1 MKVPTIMIVFFIL
14 FGLVGISYVQYS
26 VAQQNEKLPQV
37 LLQLQI
43 RNSEGQ
49 LVSYVEGTKIV
60 KIQHDPLNEY
70 LDKKPNKRTI
80 VKEGKSY
87 DLIQWQ
93 ARTEKFDRVHV
104 MAMFNLW
111 IQKDGKNF
119 SPLLIRH
126 GGYQV
131 EPGDTLTIYWTIT
144 RPIS

>member
-1 MKVPTIMIVFFIL
+1 MKVTTIMIVFFIL
-14 FGLVGISYVQYS
+14 FGLVGISYVQYA

-60 KIQHDPLNEY
+60 TIQHDLLNEY
-70 LDKKPNKRTI
+70 LDKIPIKRTI
-80 VKEGKSY
+80 VKEGKIY

-93 ARTEKFDRVHV
+93 AGTEKFDKVHV
-104 MAMFNLW
+104 MAMFSLW
-111 IQKDGKNF
+111 VQKDGKNF
-119 SPLLIRH
+119 SSLMIRH
-126 GGYQV
+126 SGYQV
-131 EPGDTLTIYWTIT
+131 EPGDTVTVYWTIT